1 MGVYI
6 VYNKLVIT
14 TESKKFCFDLSRDAD
29 INIEHELLYL
39 SISINS
45 IAEKTRLDNYYPNV
59 STETILL
66 STENS
71 KTNEPHKFVFN
82 LLDELDLRSSN
93 KHVVL

>member
-14 TESKKFCFDLSRDAD
+14 TESKKFCFELSRDAD

-45 IAEKTRLDNYYPNV
+45 IAEHTVK
-59 STETILL
+59 
-66 STENS
+66 
-71 KTNEPHKFVFN
+71 KQG
-82 LLDELDLRSSN
+82 
-93 KHVVL
+93 